1 MALGRSFEELFVS
14 IHRLDEALQELSVT
28 LGDKPPH
35 SDLVFVDEL
44 ENAILEVSGS
54 VQQALQAA
62 SHARQAAGQSPP
74 DVQHARKQLTLCQK
88 QWEQVDQR
96 VSADLVAY
104 RKLSELQRLGAGR
117 GREWAAWAGATQ
129 QGMERCGLLVKN
141 ADQALTRCWQE
152 LVEHLTAKPSY

>member
-54 VQQALQAA
+54 VRRFKRRAMRGKRRA
-62 SHARQAAGQSPP
+62 SLHPMCN
-74 DVQHARKQLTLCQK
+74 T
-88 QWEQVDQR
+88 
-96 VSADLVAY
+96 
-104 RKLSELQRLGAGR
+104 R
-117 GREWAAWAGATQ
+117 G
-129 QGMERCGLLVKN
+129 
-141 ADQALTRCWQE
+141 
-152 LVEHLTAKPSY
+152 SS